1 MEDMKKEFTLIEF
14 LAVIVILSVITL
26 ITVPMVMNVIE
37 DSKKK
42 AAVESVNGI
51 LDAADK
57 YLIGATG
64 LLTVARS
71 PFNNQTALTAFGIVD
86 VTSETD
92 IKATIFADGIAK
104 TAYLSA
110 YAIKI
115 KSQYRLK
122 ENFIK
127 NKKQKHFFNSWT
139 YTLLNKKQEE
149 YMDKDILV
157 PIIALVS
164 QKEKIL

>member
-1 MEDMKKEFTLIEF
+1 MKKGFTLIEL

-115 KSQYRLK
+115 KS
-122 ENFIK
+122 
-127 NKKQKHFFNSWT
+127 
-139 YTLLNKKQEE
+139 
-149 YMDKDILV
+149 
-157 PIIALVS
+157 
-164 QKEKIL
+164 